1 MKKLMY
7 IAATCGTIIL
17 AGCASLDDRL
27 ASSDPRVRSAAE
39 RELLQTSRATG
50 TEADRIAAIKRITDK
65 DYLYEIAL
73 HATTNQWIAD
83 DATFDASPYDGFQ
96 KSPDGKTRVYYKLT
110 SISGKL
116 ADYTRVKG
124 RIIDTTKEGVAAVGQ
139 LKFDD
144 CKRDEFVKLHN
155 LVHKAE
161 SDQVKLAAFKV
172 AKDPKRSQTLAV
184 ALARATKDASVQ
196 SEALAKMDPEKR
208 LVAIALNGANEKA
221 KLDAFNNLKDPK
233 AIDEV
238 VLKTKDKEIL
248 LAGIVKTTDK
258 ALLAPRIFSN
268 DFTDGKDTVE
278 LKLVLAYLKLTKEDR
293 KDVWDKFTKDGKL
306 EEVEMTL
313 AKLYR
318 KNFSVLDDENRRLLI
333 SSITIPS
340 IISKM
345 INPSSADKKVSEI
358 KRKLSRYIFETKTIQ
373 KIKPKWLELIK
384 NRDEWMRWRNLNSS
398 EEVDMLA
405 AQIPDLTNYE
415 KDWLKHWFSNGN
427 CHADADSIRGNLKW
441 YEDTIARI
449 KKELSD
455 AQAQNP
461 KSLYIE
467 KAVARTAVLTYADP
481 IVLDKVFPFKGILGI
496 KFGEVVDTK
505 GGRFEHGAQG
515 VAPASTRVPFTPQR
529 GLPQFSSYWYRASI
543 KSHRVFM
550 IEAKTEAPLD
560 RNEFDN
566 LVKSL
571 EKKYGQTADK
581 WKGEGMDVGDAVG
594 DIKTFF
600 VTRYT
605 FHFPGNRRLVLEDRA
620 RRFGGGI
627 MDEVIMSQSVDKK
640 KRGYV
645 SLVAYDDNAMKAAD
659 AEVGAAARE
668 RKQREEKKSADA
680 AKRISDAL

>member
-7 IAATCGTIIL
+7 IAATCGTVIL

-27 ASSDPRVRSAAE
+27 ASNDPRVKSAAE
-39 RELLQTSRATG
+39 HELVQRSRATG

-83 DATFDASPYDGFQ
+83 DASFDPKGYDGCA
-96 KSPDGKTRVYYKLT
+96 SAGTDRVYYKQTRKGPLYT
-110 SISGKL
+110 TVRGKRL
-116 ADYTRVKG
+116 N
-124 RIIDTTKEGVAAVGQ
+124 TTKEGVAAVGQ

-144 CKRDEFVKLHN
+144 SKKEDFIKLFD
-155 LVHKAE
+155 LVRKAE
-161 SDQVKLAAFKV
+161 SDQVKLAAYKT
-172 AKDPKRSQTLAV
+172 AKDPKRSQTLAA
-184 ALARATKDASVQ
+184 ALVRATKDASVQ
-196 SEALAKMDPEKR
+196 AEALAKMDSGMR
-208 LVAIALNGANEKA
+208 LAAIARNGSDA
-221 KLDAFNNLKDPK
+221 KERLDAFNKLKDQK
-233 AIDEV
+233 TIDEI
-238 VLKTKDKEIL
+238 VLKATDKAIL
-248 LAGIVKTTDK
+248 LAGMSKVSDK
-258 ALLAPRIFSN
+258 AALTSRVFGT
-268 DFTDGKDTVE
+268 DFAVDGNAIDLGFALE
-278 LKLVLAYLKLTKEDR
+278 YLKRVGDSRKEIWSKLAEKGQLQEIETRVARLYRDR
-293 KDVWDKFTKDGKL
+293 YASLSDGDKEVLISAITTPEVIAKMIVPPILNETEKRQMEYLERETMKTIKKLDFELGIAMKIFPKIKDGKKEDDDEWKWL
-306 EEVEMTL
+306 QYETPDLSDEERSIAISWSCNNYNVSEFLSFVNEMKSERQKQQKIIEPILSAKAKSIYVEDKGARATLL
-313 AKLYR
+313 AK
-318 KNFSVLDDENRRLLI
+318 
-333 SSITIPS
+333 
-340 IISKM
+340 
-345 INPSSADKKVSEI
+345 VS
-358 KRKLSRYIFETKTIQ
+358 
-373 KIKPKWLELIK
+373 
-384 NRDEWMRWRNLNSS
+384 
-398 EEVDMLA
+398 
-405 AQIPDLTNYE
+405 PD
-415 KDWLKHWFSNGN
+415 
-427 CHADADSIRGNLKW
+427 I
-441 YEDTIARI
+441 
-449 KKELSD
+449 
-455 AQAQNP
+455 
-461 KSLYIE
+461 
-467 KAVARTAVLTYADP
+467 
-481 IVLDKVFPFKGILGI
+481 LDKVFPFKGILGI
-496 KFGEVVDTK
+496 KFGEVVDIK

-515 VAPASTRVPFTPQR
+515 VAPASIRVPFTPQR

-560 RNEFDN
+560 GNEFDN